1 MSASASDYFLKAT
14 PVFSTTIGAGGV
26 ASDVTTTIPLTSVSN
41 LPTDTGLEL
50 VINRVDSNGDPTNNY
65 ETVRGIIS
73 GMNLANAVRGV
84 EGTAQAWAAGVVVEM
99 LMTADMHNRMVTGIV
114 TEHNQDGT
122 HGNITQADGG
132 YIKDTS
138 GNEFVKFS
146 KTASAVNEFTVKNAA
161 TGNPAELQATGGDTN
176 IDLALQ
182 PKGTGALVVKGTST
196 SSAEIR
202 LSEDTDNGTN
212 YVGLKAPAST
222 SNLTFTLPSADGSS
236 GQSLVTN
243 GSGTLSFGS
252 STVTLPQGGML
263 NGKIVASVASN
274 NITLALKGADGN
286 DPSASN
292 IVYVRIGNTVRSVTS
307 ALSVTKNAGTN
318 WFGSGGAMF
327 AAKEVDYFAYIGY
340 NATDGVVIGFARIPY
355 ASKYGDFSAT
365 STAETYC
372 AISTITTAGS
382 TDEYE
387 VVGRFNAIL
396 SASASYNWSIPG
408 TAVVI
413 SRPIYETRW
422 LSYLP
427 TYTGFSSAPTNA
439 NYYKVDYNLV
449 NLLIV
454 EATQGTSNATTKTLT
469 LPLARENSSGAD
481 YSFVMSLVLDN
492 SAWQTTP
499 GHIRITN
506 ASPTAASIG
515 KAVHLTAWTSSGTAG
530 FAFQINYPIVAP
542 AS

>member
-236 GQSLVTN
+236 GQSLTTN
-243 GSGTLSFGS
+243 GSGTLSF
-252 STVTLPQGGML
+252 STT
-263 NGKIVASVASN
+263 
-274 NITLALKGADGN
+274 
-286 DPSASN
+286 
-292 IVYVRIGNTVRSVTS
+292 
-307 ALSVTKNAGTN
+307 
-318 WFGSGGAMF
+318 
-327 AAKEVDYFAYIGY
+327 
-340 NATDGVVIGFARIPY
+340 
-355 ASKYGDFSAT
+355 
-365 STAETYC
+365 
-372 AISTITTAGS
+372 GS
-382 TDEYE
+382 TDGWTAESHTWTY
-387 VVGRFNAIL
+387 
-396 SASASYNWSIPG
+396 ASASTFTISGVDLTSVFTKG
-408 TAVVI
+408 TKLKFTQTTAKYAVVASSSFSTDTTVTIVVNTDYTIANAAI
-413 SRPIYETRW
+413 SSPYYSYQSNPQGYPGWFTYSPTRTGW
-422 LSYLP
+422 TSPTGSIQYCIEGGICSILS
-427 TYTGFSSAPTNA
+427 TEDFG
-439 NYYKVDYNLV
+439 
-449 NLLIV
+449 
-454 EATQGTSNATTKTLT
+454 GTSNGTSWKTIT
-469 LPLARENSSGAD
+469 LPITPATISSKDRSWISAP
-481 YSFVMSLVLDN
+481 VQDN
-492 SAWQTTP
+492 TSWQTLP
-499 GHIRITN
+499 GHIRLEYGDLTLVKL
-506 ASPTAASIG
+506 G
-515 KAVHLTAWTSSGTAG
+515 KTVHGGSWTGSGTATICIN
-530 FAFQINYPIVAP
+530 FHYQI
-542 AS
+542 